1 MPKSK
6 SRRKKNGKPVVK
18 KNKMAKSA
26 IFLEQAAIESVESLY
41 NKAYL
46 KAELTLGAGMCNF
59 DDIALIRDVINVA
72 TWCLI
77 YLDRI
82 TMDLSPEW
90 YEANQDAFDK
100 GKNAFHSLYSRGN
113 EMGGVTDKSVRYVC
127 TGEELTAIKE
137 CVSIAGQII
146 DEMITNRPQKFV
158 ALFQGMKRFLVS
170 HRTGRRLIFTAADI
184 EKVIRKQVGR

>member
-6 SRRKKNGKPVVK
+6 SRRMKNGKPVAK

-26 IFLEQAAIESVESLY
+26 IFLEKSAIQSVRNLY
-41 NKAYL
+41 DKAQL
-46 KAELTLGAGMCNF
+46 KAEVTLGTGLCNF
-59 DDIALIRDVINVA
+59 DDVAMIRDVINVA

-90 YEANQDAFDK
+90 YEANQDTFEK
-100 GKNAFHSLYSRGN
+100 GKDAFHSFYARGN
-113 EMGGVTDKSVRYVC
+113 AKGGVTDKSVRYVC
-127 TGEELTAIKE
+127 TGEELTAIKD
-137 CVSIAGQII
+137 CVLVAGEII
-146 DEMITNRPQKFV
+146 TEMIDNRPQKFV
-158 ALFQGMKRFLVS
+158 SLFKHMKEFLFSQG
-170 HRTGRRLIFTAADI
+170 TGRRLIYTAADI